1 MAWSSDDQNATMGPS
16 AAYGGQTNYAAGLN
30 AASYNPLSGGSS
42 STGMA
47 PAATA
52 ASSAPTYADRL
63 NAAAPGQPKTTSQ
76 ALSASAKGPP
86 RSEAPTRPPDPVAS
100 ARQYLA
106 SVGVNSAS
114 MNRQGFNQAIGRMRP
129 DFVVGLANAVRQ
141 ARSEGIGV
149 GPNSTFRDP
158 TQDPGG
164 YKDKWNSLHGY
175 TMASDVQGIGG
186 RGSKDAV
193 RFSQIAEENGI
204 TNPYGPYNKAE
215 YNHYQLIDQKG
226 RQFREANPAA
236 TPALKAYLDAGSPVF
251 NPPDPRMSP
260 RTSPAFGA
268 QGARGPMPNDY
279 PEPTGR
285 GYEPAPELAALWA
298 ATGYQG
304 GAGDFNAPS
313 EPMVA
318 SAGNDAMAGGNMPP
332 NPRMRPDRTEMAY
345 APAPEAQAPFDAVLD
360 PSADR
365 RPQPPT
371 PRSRPQRDTLQA
383 PAPTGGEY
391 VVQRGDN
398 LTKIARQAGVSVQ
411 ALARANGIR
420 NPDQI
425 DVGQR
430 LVMPG
435 GQAHAPAAPPRREV
449 AMPSPRTRPERGANV
464 PNPRMRPQQSQAPQ
478 WSAADQA
485 TEVDANG
492 NYVNQP
498 APQSQPRRQGGMNTE
513 ADVQASVAD
522 YRQRNIANGL
532 PEGPDLEAAV
542 QRYEQDL
549 RQRAGIARPD
559 SGAADIGRA
568 VSNFRSRALQ
578 SGVQPGP
585 VLDEAT
591 RRFEEAYRANA
602 AGGQPQAALEPGMDN
617 TGLIRPV
624 TAQERALQ
632 QNARLPLPTGQQPM
646 DPRNAAQM
654 DMADGVF
661 RPIAVPGGPPW
672 VASNG
677 IRFYAAR

>member
-16 AAYGGQTNYAAGLN
+16 AAYGGGNYAAQLN
-30 AASYNPLSGGSS
+30 AVSYNPLSGGSS

-47 PAATA
+47 PATTA

-63 NAAAPGQPKTTSQ
+63 NATNPTQPKTTSQ
-76 ALSASAKGPP
+76 ALSASAKKGPP
-86 RSEAPTRPPDPVAS
+86 RTEAPTRPPDPVAS

-158 TQDPGG
+158 TIDPGG

-236 TPALKAYLDAGSPVF
+236 TPALKAYIDAGSPVF

-304 GAGDFNAPS
+304 GAGDFNAPP

-332 NPRMRPDRTEMAY
+332 SPRMRPDRTQMAY
-345 APAPEAQAPFDAVLD
+345 APAPEAQAPFEAVLD
-360 PSADR
+360 PSTDR

-383 PAPTGGEY
+383 PSSQSGGEY
-391 VVQRGDN
+391 VVRRGDN
-398 LTKIARQAGVSVQ
+398 LTAIARQYGVSVQ
-411 ALARANGIR
+411 ELARANGIR

-425 DVGQR
+425 NEGQR
-430 LVMPG
+430 IVVPG
-435 GQAHAPAAPPRREV
+435 GEPRQANVPQPRMRPSREV
-449 AMPSPRTRPERGANV
+449 AMPTPRPRPERGANV
-464 PNPRMRPQQSQAPQ
+464 PNPRMRPNGG
-478 WSAADQA
+478 AAGEREMTPEEIDFL
-485 TEVDANG
+485 TMTDEDG

-498 APQSQPRRQGGMNTE
+498 GAPRDPARFDQSIQTANDANISRRQME
-513 ADVQASVAD
+513 RYVPAERSAPRQAPPAQPAQQAPAPTQYVTRDPASF
-522 YRQRNIANGL
+522 QESIGIAN
-532 PEGPDLEAAV
+532 DLN
-542 QRYEQDL
+542 
-549 RQRAGIARPD
+549 I
-559 SGAADIGRA
+559 
-568 VSNFRSRALQ
+568 
-578 SGVQPGP
+578 
-585 VLDEAT
+585 T
-591 RRFEEAYRANA
+591 RRQMDRYTSPP
-602 AGGQPQAALEPGMDN
+602 QPQLEPGMDN
-617 TGLIRPV
+617 AGLIRSP
-624 TAQERALQ
+624 TPEEQALQ
-632 QNARLPLPTGQQPM
+632 RNARLPLPTGNQPM